1 MAEYIDREKIIDDFS
16 KYGAFFTYGKD
27 VCKAIISRI
36 KIHPSANVAPVV
48 HGEWVDTPNGIEIK
62 CSYCKAD
69 WNVFENDTY
78 RFIYCPNCGAKMKM
92 EYDL

>member
-48 HGEWVDTPNGIEIK
+48 HGEWVKQDCQGDYGL
-62 CSYCKAD
+62 CSECNCRIPWIPKNYK
-69 WNVFENDTY
+69 
-78 RFIYCPNCGAKMKM
+78 YCPNCGAKMEEFK
-92 EYDL
+92 